1 MFGFTDNFDDY
12 RNITDLDVLKDMYMK
27 MKNAYREKQPK
38 KEMPK
43 GAPKQRVSGKKT
55 QEDTMSLQHKRGSN
69 LENYRIMK
77 KRLSHLPSTDTF
89 RDNATKMILPLAS
102 RKVRKKVTANMTA
115 KYGGTRRKGTKRKG
129 TRRKGKR
136 SSKGMRRKGIRSKTK
151 RKRL

>member
-1 MFGFTDNFDDY
+1 MRNLYLINGDPMYPPHSGSRGADDFNRLLHQRKRMFGFTDNFDDY

-43 GAPKQRVSGKKT
+43 GAPRERVSGKKT

-77 KRLSHLPSTDTF
+77 ERLSHLPSTDTF

-102 RKVRKKVTANMTA
+102 RKVRKKGYS
-115 KYGGTRRKGTKRKG
+115 KYEC
-129 TRRKGKR
+129 
-136 SSKGMRRKGIRSKTK
+136 
-151 RKRL
+151 